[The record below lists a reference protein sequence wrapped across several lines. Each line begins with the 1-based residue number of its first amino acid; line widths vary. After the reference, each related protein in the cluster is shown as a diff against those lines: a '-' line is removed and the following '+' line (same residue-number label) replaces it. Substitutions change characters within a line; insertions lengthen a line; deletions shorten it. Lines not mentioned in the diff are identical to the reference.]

1 VIATDGYEV
10 EFDLEKVLNDDQMVL
25 IQEDD
30 MLRLIAGNY
39 EGGYW
44 VKLVN
49 RMVVE

>member
-1 VIATDGYEV
+1 MATDGYMV
-10 EFDLEKVLNDDQMVL
+10 EFELQEVLNDDLMLL
-25 IQEDD
+25 IREED

-49 RMVVE
+49 KMIVE

>member
-1 VIATDGYEV
+1 M
-10 EFDLEKVLNDDQMVL
+10 EFELQDVFIDDQLLL
-25 IQEDD
+25 IREED

-49 RMVVE
+49 KIVVE